1 MGRSRAIET
10 FPFAKVLDLP
20 AAETLSQSLNTA
32 FLEIPMQLR
41 IENMTCGGCV
51 RGVTKAI
58 HSVDPAAL
66 VAADPDMRLAIVTT
80 QSAES
85 DVLIALEKVGFPAS
99 TVS

>member
-1 MGRSRAIET
+1 
-10 FPFAKVLDLP
+10 
-20 AAETLSQSLNTA
+20 
-32 FLEIPMQLR
+32 MQLR

-58 HSVDPAAL
+58 LSVDPEAL
-66 VAADPDMRLAIVTT
+66 VAADPDMRLAVVAT